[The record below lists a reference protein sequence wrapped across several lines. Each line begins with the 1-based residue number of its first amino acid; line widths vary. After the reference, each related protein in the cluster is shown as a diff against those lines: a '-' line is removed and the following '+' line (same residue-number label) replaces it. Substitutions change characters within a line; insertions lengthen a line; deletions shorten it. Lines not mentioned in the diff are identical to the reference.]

1 MLYRRTGEQVL
12 EEEALYQ
19 LSRTNG
25 TRCAWLMGRGFASL
39 LPSPCGNSSKLI
51 RDDGFYYCPV
61 HLGLLMQP
69 GKKEQQAVLADER
82 RRHTNA
88 QAWACRIAVH
98 SERLPNDTEV
108 AFVQAV
114 ASLFLPHSAGSL
126 RVVEKPML
134 FQEYAYAVMI
144 TDGRIEVGD
153 VCGYPQHPRSEYSLV
168 TNEARW
174 EYYQRL
180 PGHDRSNYKMGK
192 HHRSYS
198 RLGFFFTSIRN
209 PFTNANKG
217 ERQ

>member
-25 TRCAWLMGRGFASL
+25 TRCAWLMDRGVNRHY
-39 LPSPCGNSSKLI
+39 PCGNSSKLI

-98 SERLPNDTEV
+98 SERLPYDTEV

-134 FQEYAYAVMI
+134 FQ
-144 TDGRIEVGD
+144 
-153 VCGYPQHPRSEYSLV
+153 S
-168 TNEARW
+168 
-174 EYYQRL
+174 
-180 PGHDRSNYKMGK
+180 
-192 HHRSYS
+192 
-198 RLGFFFTSIRN
+198 
-209 PFTNANKG
+209 
-217 ERQ
+217 